1 MSALVLLLLLVGRN
15 MLCPE
20 PAAKHPL
27 RRCVGWWA
35 PAAAE
40 DAVFVLHRSGRVIKA
55 ALAAGFY
62 PSLLR
67 VDHPP
72 ARFRATEGGAVQVRA

>member
-1 MSALVLLLLLVGRN
+1 VLRLLLAARDT
-15 MLCPE
+15 LCPE
-20 PAAKHPL
+20 PAAQHPPCG
-27 RRCVGWWA
+27 CVVWRA

-40 DAVFVLHRSGRVIKA
+40 DVVFVLHCSGRVIKA

-72 ARFRATEGGAVQVRA
+72 ARFRATEGGAVQVRF